1 MFYSTIFMTFI
12 VAIQLNDS
20 IIIATD
26 NKKVVILEN
35 GTLTF
40 PNENI
45 SKLSPWENGIV
56 TGTGE
61 YYVISRAIK
70 LFNNFKKLPP
80 QYFADCL
87 EISRNIREFEIGK
100 DYYQVAN
107 TKLMYSTYTDNGAQ
121 LYRVESFDPND
132 KYQVTAAEKM
142 DITIWLF
149 NPMIE
154 AITMNLKE
162 LYDDLKDRS
171 FFKNNNEWVDYYIE
185 RLSPIF
191 KKQSQQDYLMSQSF
205 DVFFQTKDQYIY
217 GHFPN
222 S

>member
-1 MFYSTIFMTFI
+1 MTFI

-26 NKKVVILEN
+26 NKKVVILED

-45 SKLSPWENGIV
+45 SKLFPWENGIV

-80 QYFADCL
+80 LYFADCL
-87 EISRNIREFEIGK
+87 EISRNLREFEIGK

-171 FFKNNNEWVDYYIE
+171 YFNNNNDWVDYYIE

>member
-1 MFYSTIFMTFI
+1 MFYSTVFMTFI

-26 NKKVVILEN
+26 NKKVVILED
-35 GTLTF
+35 GTLTV
-40 PNENI
+40 PNEYI
-45 SKLSPWENGIV
+45 SKLFPWKNGIV

-61 YYVISRAIK
+61 YYVISQAVK
-70 LFNNFKKLPP
+70 LFNNFKKLPSE
-80 QYFADCL
+80 YFSDCL
-87 EISRNIREFEIGK
+87 DISRKIRELELGK

-121 LYRVESFDPND
+121 LYRVESFDPNA

-171 FFKNNNEWVDYYIE
+171 FFKNNNEWVNYYIE

-205 DVFFQTKDQYIY
+205 DVFFQTRDQYIY

-222 S
+222 K

>member
-1 MFYSTIFMTFI
+1 MTFI

-20 IIIATD
+20 IIIASD
-26 NKKVVILEN
+26 NKNVTILEN

-40 PNENI
+40 PKENT
-45 SKLSPWENGIV
+45 SKLFPWENGIV

-61 YYVISRAIK
+61 YYVISTAVRI
-70 LFNNFKKLPP
+70 FNNFKKLPS
-80 QYFADCL
+80 QYFSDCL
-87 EISRNIREFEIGK
+87 EISRKIRELEIGK

-107 TKLMYSTYTDNGAQ
+107 TKLMFSEYTENGAQ

-149 NPMIE
+149 NPIIE
-154 AITMNLKE
+154 TISLNLKE
-162 LYDDLKDRS
+162 LYNDLKDRS
-171 FFKNNNEWVDYYIE
+171 FFKNNEDWINYYID

-191 KKQSQQDYLMSQSF
+191 KKQSHQDIYMSQSF

-222 S
+222 K

>member
-1 MFYSTIFMTFI
+1 MF
-12 VAIQLNDS
+12 
-20 IIIATD
+20 
-26 NKKVVILEN
+26 
-35 GTLTF
+35 
-40 PNENI
+40 
-45 SKLSPWENGIV
+45 PWKNGIV

-61 YYVISRAIK
+61 YYVISRAVKI
-70 LFNNFKKLPP
+70 FNNFKKLPP

-87 EISRNIREFEIGK
+87 EIFRKIREFKIGK
-100 DYYQVAN
+100 GYYQVDN

-121 LYRVESFDPND
+121 LYRVESFDPNE

-149 NPMIE
+149 NPIIE
-154 AITMNLKE
+154 TISLNLKE

-171 FFKNNNEWVDYYIE
+171 YFKNNEEWVNYYIE

-191 KKQSQQDYLMSQSF
+191 KKQSIQDIYMSQSF

-222 S
+222 I

>member
-1 MFYSTIFMTFI
+1 MTFI

-20 IIIATD
+20 IIIASD
-26 NKKVVILEN
+26 NKNATILKD

-40 PNENI
+40 PKDRI
-45 SKLSPWENGIV
+45 SKLFPWQNGIV

-61 YYVISRAIK
+61 YYVISRAVKI
-70 LFNNFKKLPP
+70 FNNFKKLPP

-87 EISRNIREFEIGK
+87 EISRKIREFEIGK
-100 DYYQVAN
+100 GYYQVDN
-107 TKLMYSTYTDNGAQ
+107 TKLMYSTYTDDGAQ
-121 LYRVESFDPND
+121 LYRVESFDPNE

-149 NPMIE
+149 NPIIE
-154 AITMNLKE
+154 TISLNLKE
-162 LYDDLKDRS
+162 LYNDLKDRS
-171 FFKNNNEWVDYYIE
+171 YFKNNEDWINYYID

-191 KKQSQQDYLMSQSF
+191 KKQSIQDIYMSQSF
-205 DVFFQTKDQYIY
+205 DVFFQTKDQYLY

-222 S
+222 N

>member
-1 MFYSTIFMTFI
+1 MTFI

-20 IIIATD
+20 IIVASD
-26 NKKVVILEN
+26 NKQVSILED

-40 PNENI
+40 PKDNI
-45 SKLSPWENGIV
+45 SKMFTWENGIV

-61 YYVISRAIK
+61 YYVISRAVK
-70 LFNNFKKLPP
+70 LFNNFNKLHPY
-80 QYFADCL
+80 QFADCL
-87 EISRNIREFEIGK
+87 DISRKIREYEIGK

-107 TKLMYSTYTDNGAQ
+107 TKLMYSTYTNNGAQ
-121 LYRVESFDPND
+121 LYRIESFDPND
-132 KYQVTAAEKM
+132 KYQVTAADKM

-154 AITMNLKE
+154 TITMNLKE
-162 LYDDLKDRS
+162 LYEDLKDRS
-171 FFKNNNEWVDYYIE
+171 SFKNNNEWIDYYID

-191 KKQSQQDYLMSQSF
+191 KKQSQHDYLMSQSF

-217 GHFPN
+217 GQFPN
-222 S
+222 T

>member
-1 MFYSTIFMTFI
+1 MFYSTVFMTFI

-26 NKKVVILEN
+26 NKKVVILED

-45 SKLSPWENGIV
+45 SKLFPWENGIV

-80 QYFADCL
+80 LYFADCL
-87 EISRNIREFEIGK
+87 EISRNLREFEIGK

-132 KYQVTAAEKM
+132 KNQVTAAEKM

-171 FFKNNNEWVDYYIE
+171 YFNNNNDWVDYYIE

>member
-1 MFYSTIFMTFI
+1 MTFI

-20 IIIATD
+20 IIIASD
-26 NKKVVILEN
+26 NKNATILED

-40 PNENI
+40 PKDHI
-45 SKLSPWENGIV
+45 SKLFPWKNGIV

-61 YYVISRAIK
+61 YYVISRAVKI
-70 LFNNFKKLPP
+70 FNNFKKLPP

-87 EISRNIREFEIGK
+87 EISRKIREFEIGK
-100 DYYQVAN
+100 GYYQVDN

-121 LYRVESFDPND
+121 LYRVESFDPNE

-149 NPMIE
+149 NPTIE
-154 AITMNLKE
+154 TIALNLKD

-171 FFKNNNEWVDYYIE
+171 YFKNNEEWVNYYIE

-191 KKQSQQDYLMSQSF
+191 KKQSIQDIYMSQSF

-222 S
+222 I

>member
-1 MFYSTIFMTFI
+1 MFYSTVFMTFI

-26 NKKVVILEN
+26 NKKVVILED

-45 SKLSPWENGIV
+45 SKLFPWENGIV

-80 QYFADCL
+80 LYFADCL
-87 EISRNIREFEIGK
+87 EISRNLREFEIGK

-171 FFKNNNEWVDYYIE
+171 YFNNNNDWVDYYIE

>member
-1 MFYSTIFMTFI
+1 MTFI

-26 NKKVVILEN
+26 NKKVVILED

-45 SKLSPWENGIV
+45 SKLFPWENGIV

-80 QYFADCL
+80 LYFADCL
-87 EISRNIREFEIGK
+87 EISRNLREFEIGK

-132 KYQVTAAEKM
+132 KNQVTAAEKM

-171 FFKNNNEWVDYYIE
+171 YFNNNNDWVDYYIE